1 MSIYGRKFSL
11 RMLHLVFVIL
21 DINWSGHN
29 EIKKQFAHP
38 LLLTITFTLSRLSPL
53 LKSIDV
59 EIRSFPV
66 LFCSNFANFILH
78 FFSVSVSKCAC
89 YLNFRKALTPN
100 IHQLWLWLRLT
111 WALVI
116 NGPLNLP
123 KYRRGVMKICFAW
136 SLDRRSIELDCL
148 VRSDH
153 RGGELRRRRWWRW
166 PYSNNY
172 LGRCCNNCFS
182 AQLWLARRSQTIR
195 QTANS
200 KLCKQVQC
208 KKQ

>member
-1 MSIYGRKFSL
+1 M
-11 RMLHLVFVIL
+11 
-21 DINWSGHN
+21 
-29 EIKKQFAHP
+29 
-38 LLLTITFTLSRLSPL
+38 
-53 LKSIDV
+53 
-59 EIRSFPV
+59 
-66 LFCSNFANFILH
+66 
-78 FFSVSVSKCAC
+78 
-89 YLNFRKALTPN
+89 
-100 IHQLWLWLRLT
+100 HQLWWLWLWLRLT
-111 WALVI
+111 WALVV

-153 RGGELRRRRWWRW
+153 RGGELRRRRWWW

-195 QTANS
+195 QTANYANKFNAKS
-200 KLCKQVQC
+200 NKTIYSGHLIMSWTLNILCLYCTSAWLHTAHFMMPRNSMPLHVHNHNPMC
-208 KKQ
+208 FGLIHLVFLRVCV